1 MKNFK
6 PKALASI
13 MFAFAIAPSAWAVTE
28 DDLTEENITK
38 ITEMLTEEGY
48 EVGKFKIE
56 DELYEVYVKKDGA
69 KYEIFLDENFEIVR
83 VVED

>member
-1 MKNFK
+1 MKNFN

-13 MFAFAIAPSAWAVTE
+13 MISLAIAPGAFAVTE
-28 DDLTEENITK
+28 DDLTDENKTK

-56 DELYEVYVKKDGA
+56 DELYEVYAKKDGQ
-69 KYEIFLDENFEIVR
+69 KFEIFLDDNFEIVR